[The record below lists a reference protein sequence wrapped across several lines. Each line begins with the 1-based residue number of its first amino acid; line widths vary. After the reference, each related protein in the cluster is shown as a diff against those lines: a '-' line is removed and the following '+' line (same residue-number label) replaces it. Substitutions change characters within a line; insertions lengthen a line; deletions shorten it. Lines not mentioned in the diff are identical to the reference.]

1 MNRFRSKIRSIIIHS
16 KEAYYANKDYHTNR
30 KIVVFESDDW
40 GSIRMSN
47 KKAWNEL
54 LRLGYAVD
62 QRPYERF
69 DTLESVEDLEALFN
83 VLSKYKDINGNH
95 PVITANMLMANPDFE
110 KIEKSR
116 FQEYYFEPI
125 AKTYDRYFGDNK
137 LLDLMRQGMKDGMFM
152 PQSHGREH
160 FNVSKWMKGLQER
173 NNDLLTAFKLG
184 MCGIAPKD
192 NPGLGNQMLVALKA
206 ERGFE
211 KNEVKR
217 RVAEGLRMFEE
228 LWGVKS
234 KSFIAPCYTWDDSVE
249 EVLFENG
256 VNYLQGGR
264 WQRLYDGVKQIPHY
278 TGQKQNGL
286 VYGVRN
292 CFFEPAV
299 KKQDG
304 ADSLM
309 RQVDALFAKRK
320 IVIISTHRINFVS
333 GIDERNRT
341 RNLSIFDAFLST
353 LIKKCPDV
361 EFMSSNQ
368 LFEIFNK

>member
-110 KIEKSR
+110 RIEKSGYNNYFFESISDTYNR
-116 FQEYYFEPI
+116 YYGSE
-125 AKTYDRYFGDNK
+125 KV
-137 LLDLMRQGMKDGMFM
+137 LDMMHQGIEKGVFM
-152 PQSHGREH
+152 PQCHGREH
-160 FNVSKWMKGLQER
+160 FNVSQWMRNLQDGNE
-173 NNDLLTAFKLG
+173 DVLTAFRFG
-184 MCGIAPKD
+184 MCGIAPKAR
-192 NPGLGNQMLVALKA
+192 PELGNQMLVALKA
-206 ERGFE
+206 NEEAE
-211 KNEVKR
+211 KNEVKIR
-217 RVAEGLRMFEE
+217 IDEGMAMFSKM
-228 LWGVKS
+228 WGFKS
-234 KSFIAPCYTWDDSVE
+234 LSFIAPCYTWDDFVE
-249 EVLFENG
+249 EVFISNG
-256 VNYLQGGR
+256 VKYIQGGR
-264 WQRLYDGVKQIPHY
+264 WQRLSDGITQIPHY
-278 TGQKQNGL
+278 TGQKKNGL

-299 KKQDG
+299 NKQDG
-304 ADSLM
+304 ADLLM
-309 RQVDALFAKRK
+309 RQVDALFAKKR

-353 LIKKCPDV
+353 LLKKYPNV
-361 EFMSSNQ
+361 EFLSSNQ